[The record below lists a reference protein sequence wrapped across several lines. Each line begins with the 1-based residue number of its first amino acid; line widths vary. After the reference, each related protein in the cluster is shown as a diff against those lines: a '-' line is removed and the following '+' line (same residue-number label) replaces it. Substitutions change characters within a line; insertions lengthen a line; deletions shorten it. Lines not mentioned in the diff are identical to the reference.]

1 MNRGNKYAYDP
12 YAYAVDPLMRDP
24 VRYVTSQRRQAYTPM
39 PSPRIAYTPT
49 PPPRLLPP
57 IPPAQPRPLPPTP
70 AVSASMESAPA
81 PPPRPSK
88 RRNSGDV
95 FGPTLSSFVEPKT
108 LQSSVL
114 SIPST
119 LVPTSIA
126 NIFKPPEEKKA
137 TSENTGSITDL
148 FNTISNGNIKP
159 PEENKETSG
168 NTGSTPDPLNT
179 ISPGNI
185 KTPEENKATS
195 GNYKYSYIIATDS
208 INDTSST
215 NDADENSNSNS
226 YEPNMPF
233 NILKE
238 RVKSLNDAGDKIY
251 VIVKIQSKKN
261 KKDLKYKD
269 QDLPVPVVNKSI
281 KIDNAPIYTIYK
293 NYKKILNIER
303 NAGEERLDEA
313 LNDFK
318 NACVIK
324 YGDNCVIISY
334 ANEEE
339 TIKKKLIDFDD
350 TLELLFDIRFKKVRL
365 AAIPGVKDFITKLD
379 DNGEDNII
387 KAETVKTPDISSTT
401 TESKNHIN
409 VNKEGMINY
418 NGIDIPHTKEGIID
432 VNKIEEI
439 GKQKNPNF
447 VIDSHERSDLD
458 EINIVNTINILDDKN
473 LPLNAN
479 VPSMHILGDII
490 PKIKKLL
497 NGTNYRFHS
506 PN

>member
-1 MNRGNKYAYDP
+1 MNRGYKGAYDP
-12 YAYAVDPLMRDP
+12 AYAVDPLMRNAT
-24 VRYVTSQRRQAYTPM
+24 RYVTSPLRTAYAPM
-39 PSPRIAYTPT
+39 PQYRIAYTPT
-49 PPPRLLPP
+49 PPPRILPP
-57 IPPAQPRPLPPTP
+57 IHPAQPRPLPPTP
-70 AVSASMESAPA
+70 AVSASTESAPV

-88 RRNSGDV
+88 RHNSGDV

-126 NIFKPPEEKKA
+126 NIIKPLEENKA
-137 TSENTGSITDL
+137 TSGNSGSITDP
-148 FNTISNGNIKP
+148 FNTIP
-159 PEENKETSG
+159 
-168 NTGSTPDPLNT
+168 
-179 ISPGNI
+179 PGNI
-185 KTPEENKATS
+185 KTPEENKATSGNSGSIIDPFNTIPSGNIKPPEENKATS

-334 ANEEE
+334 ANEEK

-387 KAETVKTPDISSTT
+387 KAEIVKTPDISSTT

-458 EINIVNTINILDDKN
+458 EINIVNTINILYDKN

>member
-1 MNRGNKYAYDP
+1 MNRGKYAYDP
-12 YAYAVDPLMRDP
+12 AYAVDPLMRNAT
-24 VRYVTSQRRQAYTPM
+24 RYVTSPLRTAYTPM
-39 PSPRIAYTPT
+39 PPYRIAYTPT

-70 AVSASMESAPA
+70 AVSASMESAPV

-88 RRNSGDV
+88 RHNSGDV
-95 FGPTLSSFVEPKT
+95 FGPTLSSFVEPNI

-126 NIFKPPEEKKA
+126 NIIKPLEENKA
-137 TSENTGSITDL
+137 TSGNSGSITDP
-148 FNTISNGNIKP
+148 FNTIPNGNIKP
-159 PEENKETSG
+159 LEENKATSG
-168 NTGSTPDPLNT
+168 NSGSIIDPFNT
-179 ISPGNI
+179 IPSGNI
-185 KTPEENKATS
+185 KPPEENKATS

-251 VIVKIQSKKN
+251 VIVKIKSN
-261 KKDLKYKD
+261 KT
-269 QDLPVPVVNKSI
+269 LPVVKSI
-281 KIDNAPIYTIYK
+281 KIEKAPIYTIYK

-303 NAGEERLDEA
+303 NAGEERLYEA

-339 TIKKKLIDFDD
+339 TIKNKLIDFDD

>member
-1 MNRGNKYAYDP
+1 MNRGYKGAYDP
-12 YAYAVDPLMRDP
+12 AYAVDPLMRDP

-39 PSPRIAYTPT
+39 PQYRIAYTPT
-49 PPPRLLPP
+49 PPPRILPP
-57 IPPAQPRPLPPTP
+57 IHPAQPRPLPPTP
-70 AVSASMESAPA
+70 AVSASTESAPV

-88 RRNSGDV
+88 RHNSGDV

-126 NIFKPPEEKKA
+126 NIIKPLEENKA
-137 TSENTGSITDL
+137 TSGNSGSIIDP
-148 FNTISNGNIKP
+148 FNTIPSGNIKP
-159 PEENKETSG
+159 
-168 NTGSTPDPLNT
+168 
-179 ISPGNI
+179 
-185 KTPEENKATS
+185 PEENKATS

-365 AAIPGVKDFITKLD
+365 AAIPGVKDFIRQLD
-379 DNGEDNII
+379 DTSEDNII

>member
-1 MNRGNKYAYDP
+1 MNRGKYAYDP
-12 YAYAVDPLMRDP
+12 VMRDP
-24 VRYVTSQRRQAYTPM
+24 VRYVTTSPLRLPPTPM
-39 PSPRIAYTPT
+39 PPPRIAYTPT
-49 PPPRLLPP
+49 PPPRLLHP
-57 IPPAQPRPLPPTP
+57 IPPVQLRPLPPTP
-70 AVSASMESAPA
+70 AVSEPV

-88 RRNSGDV
+88 KRRDSGYEQV
-95 FGPTLSSFVEPKT
+95 PTLSSTPFSQFPFVEPNT

-114 SIPST
+114 SLSST
-119 LVPTSIA
+119 LAPPSIA
-126 NIFKPPEEKKA
+126 KIIKPLEKNKATTENTGSTTVPFNTIPPDNTIPPGNIKTPEENKA
-137 TSENTGSITDL
+137 TSENTGSTTDP
-148 FNTISNGNIKP
+148 FNTIP
-159 PEENKETSG
+159 P
-168 NTGSTPDPLNT
+168 D
-179 ISPGNI
+179 NI

-261 KKDLKYKD
+261 KKDKI
-269 QDLPVPVVNKSI
+269 LPVPVVNKSI

-334 ANEEE
+334 ANEEK

-387 KAETVKTPDISSTT
+387 KAEIVKTPDISSTT

-458 EINIVNTINILDDKN
+458 EINIVNTINILYDKN

>member
-1 MNRGNKYAYDP
+1 
-12 YAYAVDPLMRDP
+12 
-24 VRYVTSQRRQAYTPM
+24 
-39 PSPRIAYTPT
+39 
-49 PPPRLLPP
+49 
-57 IPPAQPRPLPPTP
+57 
-70 AVSASMESAPA
+70 
-81 PPPRPSK
+81 
-88 RRNSGDV
+88 
-95 FGPTLSSFVEPKT
+95 
-108 LQSSVL
+108 
-114 SIPST
+114 
-119 LVPTSIA
+119 
-126 NIFKPPEEKKA
+126 
-137 TSENTGSITDL
+137 
-148 FNTISNGNIKP
+148 
-159 PEENKETSG
+159 
-168 NTGSTPDPLNT
+168 
-179 ISPGNI
+179 
-185 KTPEENKATS
+185 
-195 GNYKYSYIIATDS
+195 
-208 INDTSST
+208 
-215 NDADENSNSNS
+215 
-226 YEPNMPF
+226 MPF

-339 TIKKKLIDFDD
+339 TIKNKLIDFDD

-365 AAIPGVKDFITKLD
+365 AAIPGVKDFIRQLD
-379 DNGEDNII
+379 DTSEDNII
-387 KAETVKTPDISSTT
+387 KAEIVKTPDISSTT

>member
-1 MNRGNKYAYDP
+1 MNRHKDAYDP
-12 YAYAVDPLMRDP
+12 VYAVNQPMSNA
-24 VRYVTSQRRQAYTPM
+24 RYVTSQPHIVTPM
-39 PSPRIAYTPT
+39 PPYRP
-49 PPPRLLPP
+49 LHP
-57 IPPAQPRPLPPTP
+57 IPAVQPRPLPPTP
-70 AVSASMESAPA
+70 AVSVSTESAPA
-81 PPPRPSK
+81 PPPRNRS
-88 RRNSGDV
+88 D
-95 FGPTLSSFVEPKT
+95 KT

-114 SIPST
+114 PIPST
-119 LVPTSIA
+119 LAPT
-126 NIFKPPEEKKA
+126 
-137 TSENTGSITDL
+137 T
-148 FNTISNGNIKP
+148 
-159 PEENKETSG
+159 
-168 NTGSTPDPLNT
+168 DPLNT
-179 ISPGNI
+179 ISPDNTIPPDNI
-185 KTPEENKATS
+185 KTPEENKTTS
-195 GNYKYSYIIATDS
+195 GKYKYSYIIATDS

-379 DNGEDNII
+379 DNGKII
-387 KAETVKTPDISSTT
+387 
-401 TESKNHIN
+401 
-409 VNKEGMINY
+409 
-418 NGIDIPHTKEGIID
+418 
-432 VNKIEEI
+432 
-439 GKQKNPNF
+439 
-447 VIDSHERSDLD
+447 
-458 EINIVNTINILDDKN
+458 
-473 LPLNAN
+473 
-479 VPSMHILGDII
+479 
-490 PKIKKLL
+490 
-497 NGTNYRFHS
+497 
-506 PN
+506 

>member
-1 MNRGNKYAYDP
+1 MNRGKYAYDP
-12 YAYAVDPLMRDP
+12 AYAVDPLMRNAT
-24 VRYVTSQRRQAYTPM
+24 RYVTSPLRTAYTPM
-39 PSPRIAYTPT
+39 PPYRIAYTPT

-70 AVSASMESAPA
+70 AVSASMESAPV

-88 RRNSGDV
+88 RHNSGDV
-95 FGPTLSSFVEPKT
+95 FGPTLSSFVEPNI

-126 NIFKPPEEKKA
+126 NIIKPLEENKA
-137 TSENTGSITDL
+137 TSGNSGSITDP
-148 FNTISNGNIKP
+148 FNTIPNGNIKP
-159 PEENKETSG
+159 LEENKATSG
-168 NTGSTPDPLNT
+168 NSGSIIDPFNT
-179 ISPGNI
+179 IPSGNI
-185 KTPEENKATS
+185 KPPEENKATS

-251 VIVKIQSKKN
+251 VIVKIKSKKN

-303 NAGEERLDEA
+303 NAGEERLYEA

-339 TIKKKLIDFDD
+339 TIKNKLIDFDD